1 MLLTPAMH
9 RQIFYNKNCPIQ
21 KINSVKSKKPYSTLL
36 LRGTA
41 PMHGFCDDSCADI
54 TQSIIFEQNG
64 ENRSSEPHIQW
75 AIVISTCGSHKH
87 QAVKWTEQKLS
98 SSSSLT
104 KHLLIDDGIQS
115 PRLESWEFT
124 SPLPFLIT
132 KSFWFYLLSSS
143 QITASIT
150 TTLVQAL
157 LITTCT
163 QNRLGTDV

>member
-1 MLLTPAMH
+1 MH

-21 KINSVKSKKPYSTLL
+21 NVNSVKSEKPYSMLL
-36 LRGTA
+36 LSGIA
-41 PMHGFCDDSCADI
+41 PMHGFCDHSCAAI
-54 TQSIIFEQNG
+54 TQSIIFEQHG
-64 ENRSSEPHIQW
+64 ENRSSEPHNQW
-75 AIVISTCGSHKH
+75 AIAVSTYGSHKH

-115 PRLESWEFT
+115 PRLEPWEFT
-124 SPLPFLIT
+124 SPLSFLIT

-157 LITTCT
+157 LIIICT
-163 QNRLGTDV
+163 QNRLGTDI